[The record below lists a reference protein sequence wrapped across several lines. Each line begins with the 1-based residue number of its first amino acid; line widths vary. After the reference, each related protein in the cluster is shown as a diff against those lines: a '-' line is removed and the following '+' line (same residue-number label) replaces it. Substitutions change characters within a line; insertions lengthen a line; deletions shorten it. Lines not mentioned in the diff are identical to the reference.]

1 MKTAIAALLAI
12 GLLAGQASARTVFDD
27 INDAAPHSTFTDLN
41 DSAPHSA
48 FDKLND
54 SAPHGT
60 FSDLNDSAPRS
71 DGVFG
76 TLEKTAP

>member
-27 INDAAPHSTFTDLN
+27 INDTAPRSTFTDLN